1 MLQDAHS
8 RKISEAVSAPA
19 GDTIIIPRSTNLD
32 EWHYIHE
39 LIGDL
44 SGAGSLIVVAIDD
57 TSPTPV
63 ERILGEFNLAEGQG
77 LTLQDEPGED
87 NRPRFEFRPDE
98 DAVLRTV
105 GADFTGA
112 LHWSIRR

>member
-8 RKISEAVSAPA
+8 RKISAAVSAPA
-19 GDTIIIPRSTNLD
+19 GDTIVIPFVAN

-39 LIGDL
+39 LIGDM
-44 SGAGSLIVVAIDD
+44 SAAGSISVVAIDQ
-57 TSPTPV
+57 SAG
-63 ERILGEFNLAEGQG
+63 ERVLGTWTLADGQG

-87 NRPRFEFRPDE
+87 NRPRFEFMPGE

-105 GADFTGA
+105 SGTFSGGI
-112 LHWSIRR
+112 HWSIRQ

>member
-8 RKISEAVSAPA
+8 RKISEPVEAGV
-19 GDTIIIPRSTNLD
+19 GDTTIISAASD

-44 SGAGSLIVVAIDD
+44 AAAGTLEVIAKNGS
-57 TSPTPV
+57 T
-63 ERILGEFNLAEGQG
+63 EEILGHFELSDGQG

-87 NRPRFEFRPDE
+87 NRPRFEFKPGY
-98 DAVLRTV
+98 DAVLRV
-105 GADFTGA
+105 TGGEFNGSV
-112 LHWSIRR
+112 HWSIRY

>member
-8 RKISEAVSAPA
+8 RKISEDVQAAV
-19 GDTIIIPRSTNLD
+19 GDTVIIPGNTS

-44 SGAGSLIVVAIDD
+44 AAAGNLTVVEKLGG
-57 TSPTPV
+57 T
-63 ERILGEFNLAEGQG
+63 ENILGFFQLGDGQG

-87 NRPRFEFRPDE
+87 NRPRFEFRPGY
-98 DAVLRTV
+98 DAVLRVTG
-105 GADFTGA
+105 GAFNGSV
-112 LHWSIRR
+112 HWSIRN

>member
-8 RKISEAVSAPA
+8 RKIAEDVVAPA
-19 GDTIIIPRSTNLD
+19 GDTIIIPFVAD

-44 SGAGSLIVVAIDD
+44 SAAGSVEVVAIDQ
-57 TSPTPV
+57 SAG
-63 ERILGEFNLAEGQG
+63 ERNLGKWNLGDGQG

-87 NRPRFEFRPDE
+87 NRPRFEFKPGE

-105 GADFTGA
+105 GGSFTGGV
-112 LHWSIRR
+112 HWSIRR

>member
-8 RKISEAVSAPA
+8 RKISAPISAVA
-19 GDTIIIPRSTNLD
+19 GDTVLIEAVAG

-39 LIGDL
+39 IIGDL
-44 SGAGSLIVVAIDD
+44 STAGTVSVVAIDQ
-57 TSPTPV
+57 SAV
-63 ERILGEFNLAEGQG
+63 ERILGTFILADGQG

-105 GADFTGA
+105 GATFTGSM
-112 LHWSIRR
+112 HWSIRR

>member
-8 RKISEAVSAPA
+8 RKISEAVEAA
-19 GDTIIIPRSTNLD
+19 VGDTTIVTAVAG

-44 SGAGSLIVVAIDD
+44 ASAGTLTVIAKNG
-57 TSPTPV
+57 TT
-63 ERILGEFNLAEGQG
+63 EEILGYFELGDGQG

-87 NRPRFEFRPDE
+87 NRPRFEFKPGY
-98 DAVLRTV
+98 DAVLRV
-105 GADFTGA
+105 TGGEFNGSV
-112 LHWSIRR
+112 HWSIRN

>member
-8 RKISEAVSAPA
+8 RKISVPVEATV
-19 GDTIIIPRSTNLD
+19 GDTVLIPRNAS

-44 SGAGSLIVVAIDD
+44 SGAGELDIIAIDTD
-57 TSPTPV
+57 TTEHV
-63 ERILGEFNLAEGQG
+63 LGHFELGDGQG

-87 NRPRFEFRPDE
+87 NRPRFEFNPDQN
-98 DAVLRTV
+98 AVLRV
-105 GADFTGA
+105 TGSVTFNGS

>member
-8 RKISEAVSAPA
+8 RKISEDVTAPVGDTTIIAAVS
-19 GDTIIIPRSTNLD
+19 D

-44 SGAGSLIVVAIDD
+44 AAAGTMIVVAKNG
-57 TSPTPV
+57 SA
-63 ERILGEFNLAEGQG
+63 ERELGEFVLADGQG

-87 NRPRFEFRPDE
+87 NRPRFEFKPGE
-98 DAVLRTV
+98 NAVLRVTG
-105 GADFTGA
+105 GAFNGSV
-112 LHWSIRR
+112 HWSIRR

>member
-8 RKISEAVSAPA
+8 RKISAGVTAAA
-19 GDTIIIPRSTNLD
+19 GDTVLIARNPD

-44 SGAGSLIVVAIDD
+44 SAAGTVSVIAIDSNA
-57 TSPTPV
+57 T
-63 ERILGEFNLAEGQG
+63 EHLLGNFELADGQG

-87 NRPRFEFRPDE
+87 NRPRFEFNPDQN
-98 DAVLRTV
+98 AVLRCV
-105 GADFTGA
+105 GGTFNGS
-112 LHWSIRR
+112 LHWSKRL